1 MHRPIVIANPR
12 SGSARAEKVLDLL
25 SQRLFHRQRAEIL
38 RTEHAGHATEIA
50 RGVPPSCPM
59 VIVAGGDGTISE
71 VENGLMA
78 GAGRGRA
85 LPPIGI
91 IPLGT
96 ANTLATEL
104 GIPKTV
110 RGALDVIARGNLRRL
125 DLGEARFRQNVFADR
140 QAGQPALRLAGLP
153 AYRQNSSAEI
163 TRYFH
168 CMAGAGFDAEVARIY
183 QTVRAGKSR
192 PHHYV
197 LPVLRTLK
205 DFNLPR
211 IRVVMDGE
219 ELTDSAASVIV
230 GNTRAYAILMA
241 VAAHAQPDDGL
252 LDACIFFG
260 RTRKDMALAVLNVLF
275 RCHLAT
281 ESTLYRVGRKIS
293 LRSDSP
299 VLVQLDGD
307 FVGCLPLDIEVKP
320 LAVSFFVP

>member
-1 MHRPIVIANPR
+1 
-12 SGSARAEKVLDLL
+12 
-25 SQRLFHRQRAEIL
+25 
-38 RTEHAGHATEIA
+38 
-50 RGVPPSCPM
+50 
-59 VIVAGGDGTISE
+59 
-71 VENGLMA
+71 
-78 GAGRGRA
+78 
-85 LPPIGI
+85 
-91 IPLGT
+91 
-96 ANTLATEL
+96 
-104 GIPKTV
+104 
-110 RGALDVIARGNLRRL
+110 
-125 DLGEARFRQNVFADR
+125 
-140 QAGQPALRLAGLP
+140 
-153 AYRQNSSAEI
+153 
-163 TRYFH
+163 
-168 CMAGAGFDAEVARIY
+168 MAGAGFDAEVARIY

-192 PHHYV
+192 PYHYV
-197 LPVLRTLK
+197 LPILRTLK

-293 LRSDSP
+293 LRSESP